1 MALDNFYDFFVAL
14 HNVKFYAKP
23 RKEMFCGTVSVTI
36 KPMKNYLFLLVIGVF
51 IYGCSQVQR
60 ATDLITKPSAR
71 ELYLRTLDVN
81 VISETLWNDAF
92 MNAKTN
98 QLQAPIPFVIATQ
111 SFKYKAIALAY
122 KINLKKGSVFKL
134 IVEKNIDSGL
144 VFIDLYP
151 FNTDST
157 LSKEPLV
164 SNDWQIDSI
173 SYTVERSGVYKVII
187 QPELRDSLK
196 FTAKMYTQ
204 PSFAFPV
211 VGKGNAAIG
220 SRWGVARDGG
230 KRSHEGI
237 DVFAVRG
244 NPVVAAT
251 DGVVSFTGEKG
262 LGGKQVW
269 LHNGLWG
276 QSLYYAH
283 LDSIIVTRG
292 ARVKRGDTLGLVG
305 NTGNARTTPPHL
317 HFGIYTRSGAIN
329 PLPFVELQDVPVETH
344 IVAFDSAVTKL
355 KNNQLRTGPATK
367 FPELM
372 NLPRNHPIV
381 IVGKTHQWYH
391 VKVADSLEGFINQS
405 LLQKQTGSTKK

>member
-1 MALDNFYDFFVAL
+1 MGLDHIYDFFIVL
-14 HNVKFYAKP
+14 HNVKFYVKP
-23 RKEMFCGTVSVTI
+23 RKEVFFGTVSASI

-51 IYGCSQVQR
+51 VCGCSQVQR

-71 ELYLRTLDVN
+71 ELYLRTLGAN
-81 VISETLWNDAF
+81 VISETLWNDAYT
-92 MNAKTN
+92 NAKTS
-98 QLQAPIPFVIATQ
+98 QLQAPIPFVIASQ
-111 SFKYKAIALAY
+111 SFKDEAIALAY
-122 KINLKKGSVFKL
+122 NINLEKGSVFKL
-134 IVEKNIDSGL
+134 MVQKNIDSGL
-144 VFIDLYP
+144 IFIDLYRYD
-151 FNTDST
+151 TDST
-157 LSKEPLV
+157 LSKKPLA
-164 SNDWQIDSI
+164 SNDWQVDTI
-173 SYTVERSGVYKVII
+173 SHTVERSGVYKVII

-211 VGKGNAAIG
+211 AGKGNAAIG

-244 NPVVAAT
+244 SPVVAAT

-269 LHNGLWG
+269 LRNGLWG

-283 LDSIIVTRG
+283 LDSIVVARG
-292 ARVKRGDTLGLVG
+292 ARLKRGDTLGLVG
-305 NTGNARTTPPHL
+305 NTGNAQTTPPHL

-329 PLPFVELQDVPVETH
+329 PLPFVELQDVPAEIH
-344 IVAFDSAVTKL
+344 IVALDSAVTKL
-355 KNNQLRTGPATK
+355 KNNQLRTGPSTK
-367 FPELM
+367 YPELL
-372 NLPRNHPIV
+372 NLPRNHPMT
-381 IVGKTHQWYH
+381 IVGKTREWYH

-405 LLQKQTGSTKK
+405 LLKK